1 MRKIPILILVL
12 SLGIIICG
20 YSQSSPEI
28 IADTFFSL
36 IEKGNNLEA
45 IKSLPKSSKI
55 ESDTSFHAKTVSKLN
70 ANEASYGK
78 YCGYELIEKNEISE
92 SLITAEYLVKYLDA
106 PRRVQFV
113 FYKPLDKWQVNQ
125 IIINFRE
132 RTTSARNRPVR
143 RL

>member
-1 MRKIPILILVL
+1 MRKIPNLILLL

-28 IADTFFSL
+28 IADNFFSHL
-36 IEKGNNLEA
+36 EAGNTSEA
-45 IKSLPKSSKI
+45 IKSLPVSSII
-55 ESDTSFHAKTVSKLN
+55 ESDTSFHAKTVLTLN
-70 ANEASYGK
+70 ENEALFGK

-92 SLITAEYLVKYLDA
+92 SFITAEYLVKYTDA

-125 IIINFRE
+125 VIINFRE
-132 RTTSARNRPVR
+132 RPTSARNRPAR